1 MKKFTITVISLF
13 MVLLISLSAVGE
25 AMGTSSKYASNQDYI
40 QSENLALKDKS
51 NKMTDGKDSSVYRF
65 KTRNGGE
72 AVIDLGESCDF
83 NTIILKE
90 KGLNVQKFSISVSD
104 DNESFTQIYANDKI
118 EFHRLCT
125 FDTVKA
131 RYVKLTVEESDNL
144 PKIREMEIYNAI
156 PEKKN
161 DFRVSAYSTLT
172 DYIDIG
178 NVRWKEDGSI
188 TITGWDGTEHD
199 EEKYY
204 GVMMKNL
211 HEVLDEKGVNL
222 VITILNP
229 SGENGN
235 QRVMKSITE
244 NRDTLIT
251 NMIAFCNKYEFDGID
266 LDWEFPMSQ
275 DEFDAYNSFLHSR
288 SGRTAFLL
296 LQQLCSGGRLY

>member
-1 MKKFTITVISLF
+1 MKKFTIIVISLF
-13 MVLLISLSAVGE
+13 MVLLISLSSVGE

-131 RYVKLTVEESDNL
+131 RR
-144 PKIREMEIYNAI
+144 P
-156 PEKKN
+156 
-161 DFRVSAYSTLT
+161 
-172 DYIDIG
+172 
-178 NVRWKEDGSI
+178 
-188 TITGWDGTEHD
+188 
-199 EEKYY
+199 
-204 GVMMKNL
+204 
-211 HEVLDEKGVNL
+211 
-222 VITILNP
+222 NP
-229 SGENGN
+229 YAAPNW
-235 QRVMKSITE
+235 
-244 NRDTLIT
+244 
-251 NMIAFCNKYEFDGID
+251 FP
-266 LDWEFPMSQ
+266 EFPGWPSHFPAKAPCSARLPFPSAIRPQ
-275 DEFDAYNSFLHSR
+275 
-288 SGRTAFLL
+288 GR
-296 LQQLCSGGRLY
+296 